1 MRHGRL
7 IGLLALAMALLG
19 AAPAAAQD
27 AANSAGQDGA
37 GQNINVRALVL
48 SEARI
53 VPAATQLFQVKLAN
67 TNVRAVPVGLRVE
80 LRDARDR
87 RVGSPMLRQVTLP
100 ARDEERFLFK
110 LRAPEAE
117 GDFVVRFEV
126 LTADFKG
133 PMIPGGPV
141 FLSPFVVGMGR
152 PAPRPAAAQQAH
164 ITAPSFLPPSGLKF
178 EKPDLLWER
187 LVVSPK
193 SLLLGE
199 TLRIK
204 ADLRNVGGDL
214 ARNIQVR
221 VVYANTRTPNRLEP
235 ISDTTVQVLAP
246 GEKLE
251 LEFETV
257 LPDTALLGEYRVA
270 LTADAT
276 DTVEELDET
285 NNALTTDPIR
295 LTRIKQIF
303 PEANYAFEEQG
314 LFLFRWDS
322 LRFDEFKVQVS
333 TDANFSDAAN
343 TFDLPQGEKW
353 SKDKEIVPLEGE
365 LPAMAQGLLEK
376 TKSARLY
383 WRVEGRDSKTGRSAF
398 SEGLPFTIKPAPQ
411 PKETP
416 PPATPAPGAAPRAP
430 AEPPP
435 AAPVPQG

>member
-7 IGLLALAMALLG
+7 IGLLVLGMALLG

-27 AANSAGQDGA
+27 GQNGA

-53 VPAATQLFQVKLAN
+53 GPAATQLFQVKLAN
-67 TNVRAVPVGLRVE
+67 TNTQAVPVGLRVE
-80 LRDARDR
+80 LRDAHDR

-100 ARDEERFLFK
+100 ARDEERYLFK
-110 LRAPEAE
+110 LRAPEVE

-126 LTADFKG
+126 LTADFKR

-141 FLSPFVVGMGR
+141 FLSPFVVGAGR
-152 PAPRPAAAQQAH
+152 VASRPAAAQEAH
-164 ITAPSFLPPSGLKF
+164 ITAPNFLAPSGLKF

-187 LVVSPK
+187 LTVSPK

-199 TLRIK
+199 TLHIK

-214 ARNIQVR
+214 ARNFQVR
-221 VVYANTRTPNRLEP
+221 VMYSNTRTPTRLEP
-235 ISDTTVQVLAP
+235 ISETTVQVLAP

-251 LEFETV
+251 MEFETV

-270 LTADAT
+270 LTVDST
-276 DTVEELDET
+276 DTVDELDET
-285 NNALTTDPIR
+285 NNTVTTDPIR

-333 TDANFSDAAN
+333 TDAKFSDPAN

-376 TKSARLY
+376 TKSERLY
-383 WRVEGRDSKTGRSAF
+383 WRVEGRESKSGRTAF
-398 SEGLPFTIKPAPQ
+398 SEGLPFTIKPSPK
-411 PKETP
+411 PKEVS
-416 PPATPAPGAAPRAP
+416 PPATPAPGAAPQAP
-430 AEPPP
+430 ANPAPSPPAP
-435 AAPVPQG
+435 AAPAPQ